1 MDWRVKHAY
10 EDFAK
15 RVLNLRI
22 VSWIHIGILL
32 LYLMY
37 ASDYHLPRIT
47 TLISTAIFFSI
58 IGKLYKW
65 NSSHINFFI
74 VIIYLTSVV
83 MELMLLGNVQII
95 EEVEFSKG
103 IMLDISMMLI
113 PLLYIVLRLSGV
125 YQIILIQKEWYT
137 LSNYR
142 VAAKKLLSQS

>member
-95 EEVEFSKG
+95 QEVEFSKG